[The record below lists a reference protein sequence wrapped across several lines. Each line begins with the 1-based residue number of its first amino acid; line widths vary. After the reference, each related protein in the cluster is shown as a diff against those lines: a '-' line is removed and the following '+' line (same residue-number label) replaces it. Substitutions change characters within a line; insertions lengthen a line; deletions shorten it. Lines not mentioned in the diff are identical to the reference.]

1 MALDSLP
8 RRWLEQVSKLI
19 SFPSA
24 ASKVCASLLL
34 PRWHIEGAGKRE
46 EWLIVSHCDEVM
58 SEWTNLLNDLMKS
71 VKWSSFFITIKSHKY
86 FARQRLCSAL
96 FFVFLR
102 WVKAK
107 AKEENR
113 KKSFNS
119 IMMSCWRG
127 DGENWACG
135 AEKRAEKKVKMKL
148 AFKTKTL

>member
-1 MALDSLP
+1 MTRTSQQINL
-8 RRWLEQVSKLI
+8 
-19 SFPSA
+19 FPFS
-24 ASKVCASLLL
+24 ASLLL

-86 FARQRLCSAL
+86 FSRQRLCSAL
-96 FFVFLR
+96 FLCFW
-102 WVKAK
+102 WVVKAKKAK

-119 IMMSCWRG
+119 IMTRCWRE

-135 AEKRAEKKVKMKL
+135 AEKRTEKKKL
-148 AFKTKTL
+148 KGNSPLRRKLCYIVIQ